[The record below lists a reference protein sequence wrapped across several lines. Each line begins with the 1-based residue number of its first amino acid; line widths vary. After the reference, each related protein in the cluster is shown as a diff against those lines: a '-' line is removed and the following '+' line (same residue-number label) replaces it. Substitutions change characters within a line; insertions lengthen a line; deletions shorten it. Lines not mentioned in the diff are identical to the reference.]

1 MRPVQ
6 VLTLV
11 LAAALAGCSDAP
23 LAPQRAPAAIAL
35 TAAVQPAA
43 VNVPGSTHRRLIVDG
58 QQREYWV
65 HVGSTAQPN
74 APLPVVVFLHG
85 TSGNGL
91 QYLNISRWR
100 EKADT
105 AGFIAVFPSALA
117 YCFRADENNDGDMD
131 DPRELHAT
139 TKWTQGSLGDT
150 LQPLCRPRDYL
161 KLSPHQRQLTM
172 HRFQDDTLF
181 LDAMVADL
189 KANFIVDT
197 KRMYI
202 AGFSNGGEMVS
213 RLLVVRSHLFAA
225 MASHAGHM
233 HIPPA
238 PIGARRVPFLR
249 SVGSL
254 DDHYFAQMPGGAMP
268 VAPGAINFP
277 FIQRTSVVPYLQ
289 QGLLANAPVWAPVTW
304 NGRRIGLWNYPTG
317 LVGNTNPFAFLLIEG
332 NTHAYPNGKLHEV
345 TMADRTWPFFAA
357 HQLP

>member
-11 LAAALAGCSDAP
+11 VAAAVSGCSDPVLAPHRTPAEAALAAALPS
-23 LAPQRAPAAIAL
+23 
-35 TAAVQPAA
+35 AA
-43 VNVPGSTHRRLIVDG
+43 VNVPGTTHRRVNVDG
-58 QQREYWV
+58 MQREFWV
-65 HVGSTAQPN
+65 HVGRTAQPN
-74 APLPVVVFLHG
+74 TPVPLVMFLHG
-85 TSGNGL
+85 TSGSGK

-105 AGFIAVFPSALA
+105 AGFIAVFPSALV
-117 YCFRADENNDGDMD
+117 YCFRDDENNDGDMD
-131 DPRELHAT
+131 DPGELHAT
-139 TKWTQGSLGDT
+139 SKWTQGSLGDT

-161 KLSPHQRQLTM
+161 KLSPTQRQRTM

-189 KANFIVDT
+189 KANFLIDT

-238 PIGARRVPFLR
+238 PLGARRVPFLR
-249 SVGSL
+249 SVGNK
-254 DDHYFAQMPGGAMP
+254 DDRYFSTLPGGTMP
-268 VAPGAINFP
+268 VVQAAINFP

-289 QGLLANAPVWAPVTW
+289 QGLLANAPVWAPMTW
-304 NGRRIGLWNYPTG
+304 NGRRIGRWTYPTA
-317 LVGNTNPFAFLLIEG
+317 LAGNKNPFAFLLVEG
-332 NTHAYPNGKLHEV
+332 NTHAYPNGQLHEV

-357 HQLP
+357 HRLP